1 MVYCNSMHETPH
13 TLHQKFMQIALNLAR
28 RGIGNTAENPTV
40 GCVVV
45 HDGIIL
51 SEGRTAKNGRPHAE
65 SVALDNINAK
75 GASIYVTLEP
85 CSHHGKTPPC
95 AEKIIKAK
103 PAEVVVAC
111 TDPDPRV
118 NGKGIKMLRDAGI
131 KVTTGIC
138 EKEAL
143 QINRGFFKRIKT
155 GMPFVTLKA
164 AISAD
169 GKYASG
175 NGKPVW
181 VTGELARNYVHLL
194 RSRADAL
201 ITGTGTVLA
210 DNPQL
215 NVRISGLEDTSPQV
229 IVVGKSKVN
238 LQKNWQQKTGALKTI
253 LQDLGANGTNN
264 LLIEAGSTLANAFIK
279 AGLVD
284 ELIII
289 QSPKNLGKNGV
300 DYFEPNATKSFKQI
314 SAMQLGDDKIITL
327 CPKI

>member
-1 MVYCNSMHETPH
+1 MSHE
-13 TLHQKFMQIALNLAR
+13 KFMQIALNLAR
-28 RGIGNTAENPTV
+28 RGIGNTGPNPTV

-45 HDGIIL
+45 QDGVIL
-51 SEGRTAKNGRPHAE
+51 SQGRTAKGGRPHAE
-65 SVALDNINAK
+65 SIALDNINAK

-118 NGKGIKMLRDAGI
+118 NGNGIKMLRDAGI
-131 KVTTGIC
+131 KVTTGIS

-155 GMPFVTLKA
+155 GIPFVTLKA

-169 GKYASG
+169 GKFAAG
-175 NGKPVW
+175 QGKPVW

-194 RSRADAL
+194 RSRADVL
-201 ITGTGTVLA
+201 ITGTGTILA
-210 DNPQL
+210 DKPQL
-215 NVRISGLEDTSPQV
+215 NLRLAGLEDTSPQV
-229 IVVGKSKVN
+229 IVVGKSKIS
-238 LQKNWQQKTGALKTI
+238 LQKNWLQKTGALKAI
-253 LQDLGANGTNN
+253 LQDLGTSGTNN
-264 LLIEAGSTLANAFIK
+264 VLVESGSTLANAFIK

-289 QSPKNLGKNGV
+289 QSPKNLGKYGQ
-300 DYFEPNATKSFKQI
+300 DYFAKNALDSFHLKSEQEI
-314 SAMQLGDDKIITL
+314 GIDKICIYE
-327 CPKI
+327 